1 MLPFAMQRLTQA
13 VFALLGVSFVV
24 FLSLYLA
31 PGDPALLLAGP
42 QAESSQVEA
51 IRERYRL
58 GDPLILQYTTWLSRV
73 IQGDLGTSFRGGR
86 SVWSDV
92 ARAYPISLTLASIAL
107 LLAITVGIPAG
118 VLAATRRNTAVDFG
132 IMAGAVAGIS
142 IPTFWLALM
151 LVLLFSLE
159 LRILPSSGWGTVRHA
174 VLPVFC
180 LSLSSLA
187 LIARMTR
194 AVMVETLAQD
204 FVRTARAKGLGE
216 PRIRYG
222 HALANALLPII
233 TIVGLRFG
241 LLAGGA
247 VIIETVF
254 AIPGM
259 GTMIV
264 RGVSARD
271 FPVVQGGVLIIALT
285 ISLVNLLVDLLYA
298 ALDPRI
304 RYT

>member
-1 MLPFAMQRLTQA
+1 VLPFAMQRLTQA